1 MIPAWHTVVVHQ
13 ADTAEAFR
21 RGTELMRTLG
31 LSLKQAYDEAYRT
44 CEVPANQATA
54 FCVEHRP
61 VTLAEL
67 QHLMTLVVQARR

>member
-1 MIPAWHTVVVHQ
+1 
-13 ADTAEAFR
+13 
-21 RGTELMRTLG
+21 MRTQG